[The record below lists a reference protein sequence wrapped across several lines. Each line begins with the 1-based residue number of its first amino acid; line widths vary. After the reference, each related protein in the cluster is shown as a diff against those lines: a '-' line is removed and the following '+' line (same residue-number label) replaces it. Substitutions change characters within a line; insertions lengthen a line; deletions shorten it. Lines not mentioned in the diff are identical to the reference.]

1 MWTSPLEWLGLPHN
15 MVARF
20 QEQEFE
26 KTCKVSSH
34 LVLKVPECN
43 FFCISSIKKS
53 RGQPRFKRRRIRLP
67 LPIGVENNGQKSH
80 SLQTLVLE
88 KVIIDIFQKKK
99 TSFNC
104 YSIKLP
110 CYTDSR
116 MPKHGDRHP
125 HPWPTANVTARRS
138 GDDSAPKA
146 LGHITG
152 LAAPHQQKKSPEQ
165 NQSTYHL
172 VSMHLLTPA
181 RPSAAHC
188 HRY

>member
-43 FFCISSIKKS
+43 FFCISPIKKS

-80 SLQTLVLE
+80 SLHTLVLE
-88 KVIIDIFQKKK
+88 KVIIDIFKKK
-99 TSFNC
+99 KRLHST
-104 YSIKLP
+104 
-110 CYTDSR
+110 
-116 MPKHGDRHP
+116 
-125 HPWPTANVTARRS
+125 VTAS
-138 GDDSAPKA
+138 NCLATQIIECPSMG
-146 LGHITG
+146 TG
-152 LAAPHQQKKSPEQ
+152 
-165 NQSTYHL
+165 T
-172 VSMHLLTPA
+172 LTPDLQ
-181 RPSAAHC
+181 RM
-188 HRY
+188 